1 MIRKIVLLYWIN
13 FLLLW
18 FRWGLYW
25 LIVYCAHVLNCVA
38 SLSQSS
44 PPKGVYTNKK
54 KVGIEH
60 GHATW
65 FFSFCIEIQRMWK
78 TIIIIILIWSFM
90 NGHLGFPIHFHL
102 GDCKSDSNKK
112 FTRVIFMR
120 YFDFRAKFRME
131 EYVALTLISDCNH
144 DHKN

>member
-1 MIRKIVLLYWIN
+1 MRIILTHCILCPC
-13 FLLLW
+13 FE
-18 FRWGLYW
+18 
-25 LIVYCAHVLNCVA
+25 
-38 SLSQSS
+38 LSQSS

-90 NGHLGFPIHFHL
+90 NGHLGFPIHSHL
-102 GDCKSDSNKK
+102 WWLQERHKK
-112 FTRVIFMR
+112 YTRVWLSYITFFKR
-120 YFDFRAKFRME
+120 YFDLWPISRTEKH
-131 EYVALTLISDCNH
+131 VVLTIKGDCHN
-144 DHKN
+144 DQKRSKGAT